1 MMNILTPNK
10 IIKYSAP
17 GKSILSGEH
26 SVVYNQNAI
35 VFAINLRT
43 YC

>member
-1 MMNILTPNK
+1 MNILTPYK

-26 SVVYNQNAI
+26 SVVYN
-35 VFAINLRT
+35 
-43 YC
+43 